1 MQVLSRRLSH
11 RVISRLACKV
21 LNNTSLELVGPKILV
36 SCAWWD
42 HNMHQLY
49 TCTVDKE
56 HVKHKTEWVTSK
68 QLNAKF
74 QLVFQIFASS
84 TQVSL
89 DDINTRFRSILDTE
103 LFLEA
108 WELSTHRLWGC
119 NSDKHY
125 SYSTARVQN
134 AIFAQVSKDLNQQTN
149 SKLLHSAQK
158 FAGDSLSL
166 LHL

>member
-1 MQVLSRRLSH
+1 MYVVFNIPSEPWTLSLKVNLSA
-11 RVISRLACKV
+11 ITLLILT
-21 LNNTSLELVGPKILV
+21 LNNISLELVGPQILV

-42 HNMHQLY
+42 HNMHQLC

-84 TQVSL
+84 TRVSL
-89 DDINTRFRSILDTE
+89 NDINTCFRSILATE

-108 WELSTHRLWGC
+108 WELSTYTLWGC

-125 SYSTARVQN
+125 STARQEC
-134 AIFAQVSKDLNQQTN
+134 KMPY
-149 SKLLHSAQK
+149 LLR
-158 FAGDSLSL
+158 
-166 LHL
+166 